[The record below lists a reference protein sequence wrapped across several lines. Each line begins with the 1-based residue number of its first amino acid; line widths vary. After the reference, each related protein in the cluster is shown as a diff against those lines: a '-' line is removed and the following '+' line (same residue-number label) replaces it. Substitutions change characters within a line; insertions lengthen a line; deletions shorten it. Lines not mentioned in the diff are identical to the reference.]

1 MKYCFYDTI
10 REAVES
16 CHDWQSLR
24 TALKAKG
31 IRVEIVRRAGGS
43 GRTGIVFNDGKI
55 TFSGGQI
62 DRSLTYSRIS
72 QAMGVTEQTAAADTS
87 MHVQSSDSLDR
98 PSVSFSHTGKDN
110 SGTDATGA
118 AENKLQD
125 STDGLS
131 ITGNI
136 GEAAVE
142 IIMQPHDVQTIG
154 GGGSSD
160 LGWRDDDKE
169 KEKNDRPY
177 KRRR

>member
-1 MKYCFYDTI
+1 MKYRFYDTI

-16 CHDWQSLR
+16 YHDWQSLR
-24 TALKAKG
+24 DALKAKG
-31 IRVEIVRRAGGS
+31 IRMEIVKRAGGS
-43 GRTGIVFNDGKI
+43 GRTGIVFTDGKI

-72 QAMGVTEQTAAADTS
+72 RTMGVLEQAGVADTS
-87 MHVQSSDSLDR
+87 MQVKPSDSLDR
-98 PSVSFSHTGKDN
+98 PSVFSPHIGNDN
-110 SGTDATGA
+110 SGTDAAGA

-125 STDGLS
+125 STDGSS
-131 ITGNI
+131 IIGNI

-142 IIMQPHDVQTIG
+142 IIMQPHVVQSAG

>member
-1 MKYCFYDTI
+1 MKYRFYDTI

-16 CHDWQSLR
+16 CYDWQSLPS
-24 TALKAKG
+24 ALHAKG

-43 GRTGIVFNDGKI
+43 GRTGIIFTDGKI
-55 TFSGGQI
+55 NFSGGQI

-72 QAMGVTEQTAAADTS
+72 QAMGVPEQVSIADTS
-87 MHVQSSDSLDR
+87 MHVQPSDSLDR
-98 PSVSFSHTGKDN
+98 PSVLSPYTGNDN
-110 SGTDATGA
+110 SGTDATTP

-125 STDGLS
+125 STDGSS
-131 ITGNI
+131 IIGNI

-142 IIMQPHDVQTIG
+142 IIMQPHVVQSVG

-177 KRRR
+177 RRRR